1 MNISNLRE
9 TKYSNVREI
18 QGKMMTKKRKTM
30 THIKGSTSSSDD
42 KSNNS
47 FIEPPSKNMSH
58 IKSITLSNDSDSMIT
73 VVQPKSKA
81 NKAKPPY
88 IFMLRGITPGGQPR
102 QGDLPEG
109 TNKPLEQVPPT
120 SYFGKLARLTGDTDP
135 SSSDTSESDT
145 SSASSSVSQREKL
158 RKGLKRK
165 SYRKKEK
172 MRIECATKVKINLPS
187 PYDGAADFEAF
198 ERWTYAV
205 KIWIEITLSKTN
217 VIIYVQKRRTIL
229 YDLWLWT

>member
-58 IKSITLSNDSDSMIT
+58 IKSITLSNDSDSTIT

-81 NKAKPPY
+81 NKAKPAY

-109 TNKPLEQVPPT
+109 MHKPLEQVPPT
-120 SYFGKLARLTGDTDP
+120 SYFGTLVRPTGGADL
-135 SSSDTSESDT
+135 SSSDISELDM
-145 SSASSSVSQREKL
+145 SSASSSVSMRENL
-158 RKGLKRK
+158 RK
-165 SYRKKEK
+165 
-172 MRIECATKVKINLPS
+172 
-187 PYDGAADFEAF
+187 
-198 ERWTYAV
+198 AV
-205 KIWIEITLSKTN
+205 K
-217 VIIYVQKRRTIL
+217 
-229 YDLWLWT
+229 